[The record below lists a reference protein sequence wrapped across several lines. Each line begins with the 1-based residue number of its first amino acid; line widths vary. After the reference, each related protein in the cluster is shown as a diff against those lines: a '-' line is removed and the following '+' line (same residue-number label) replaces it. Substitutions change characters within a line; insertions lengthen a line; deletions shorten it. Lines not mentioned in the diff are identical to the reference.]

1 MKIGIESMIQVILL
15 CIACMVLA
23 QMIGVNLYILQ
34 ARTSF
39 HMFAAQI
46 ECSQNDEAVIE
57 QCKEEALERGYRL
70 ESELIDEANGE
81 SCILLSLYYNV
92 HFSGWGKPREDEEM
106 EGVIQ
111 GYAR

>member
-1 MKIGIESMIQVILL
+1 MRIGIESMIQVILL
-15 CIACMVLA
+15 CIVCMVLA
-23 QMIGVNLYILQ
+23 QMIGMNLYILQ

-39 HMFAAQI
+39 HMFVDQI
-46 ECSQNDEAVIE
+46 ECSQNSENVVE
-57 QCKEEALERGYRL
+57 QCKEEAWSQGYRL
-70 ESELIDEANGE
+70 ESEQIRTSDGG

-92 HFSGWGKPREDEEM
+92 KLPGWGTDGEDQEM